1 MELSEKI
8 KQIRKDNNLSQ
19 EKFAE
24 EIGVSRQSIVKYEKG
39 VTNPLIDVL
48 IRICQRFNLSLDY
61 FVKEENNDSIG
72 NADSIDNNI
81 IVTNDIVKKEEAIE
95 IKKENIVKPKA
106 KKKPI
111 LKSVNF
117 DYKKELANDKQLLNL
132 KKFGII
138 PLTILTIII
147 VINIVGF
154 FIDYIWLTSIPFI
167 FIYVICHRKYKENWY
182 IDHYKKKYVLIKE
195 QYKMPLSPQYRI
207 YMELL
212 EDGIYILKDGYVV
225 FYCEYE
231 DFDHHVFVVNNQ
243 TVGELLPV
251 SPRFGDMIYT
261 IAIYLKG
268 NGIPYTISFP
278 LFYERQREENA
289 IGLINRREYTLC
301 LNNVAMQLKQLKKSS
316 R

>member
-1 MELSEKI
+1 MEISEKI
-8 KQIRKDNNLSQ
+8 KHIRKANSLSQ

-39 VTNPLIDVL
+39 VTTPLTDVL

-61 FVKEENNDSIG
+61 FVKEETNDSIG
-72 NADSIDNNI
+72 DVESMDNNVVI
-81 IVTNDIVKKEEAIE
+81 ENDIVKNEETIE
-95 IKKENIVKPKA
+95 IKEEPIVKPKA
-106 KKKPI
+106 NKKPI
-111 LKSVNF
+111 LKSVNL

-147 VINIVGF
+147 VINVVGL

-167 FIYVICHRKYKENWY
+167 FIYVICHKKYKEIWY
-182 IDHYKKKYVLIKE
+182 IDHFIKKHELIKA

-225 FYCEYE
+225 FYCRYE
-231 DFDHHVFVVNNQ
+231 DFDHHIFVVNNQ

-289 IGLINRREYTLC
+289 IGMINRREYTLC
-301 LNNVAMQLKQLKKSS
+301 LNNVAMQLKQLKK
-316 R
+316 